1 MAQNFNWSKFLKV
14 TIITFSFSKGISLAA
29 FRGALPLFIHILCGL
44 GLGGP

>member
-1 MAQNFNWSKFLKV
+1 MNLKTQIDWSKFLKV
-14 TIITFSFSKGISLAA
+14 TLTFSKGISLAA